1 MRERTAL
8 ATIRPTDLPAPPQAA
23 LEILQACASPDVNTR
38 ALAEIASR
46 DPVLTAELLRTA
58 NSAFF
63 GVSREVTTVA
73 RAVMILGQRA
83 LRNLVLCISMQK
95 AVRTEHIAGFDVS
108 AYWED
113 SLRRAVAARQLGE
126 LRRMAPDECLTMGLL
141 QDFGLLVL
149 LHLNPGRGGEWPALR
164 QADPDGRGELE
175 RDLFGATHGDVGA
188 LLAETWA
195 LPEELGVPLATHH
208 DPPPPSVRSIVATL
222 CRIARCADW
231 MAAVYTAA
239 DKPATLARCQ
249 ALLAEQFQIDQEGA
263 TALLA
268 RMGDAVEEAGAAL
281 GLRVRKQIPFDE
293 VMQRANQ
300 QLADETLSYQELN
313 WRLQRALAE
322 RDRLAAELHTELELA
337 REIQQSL
344 LPRPTRAA
352 LPIHG
357 INVSARAVSGDFYDF
372 FPVRDGRI
380 FFNLADVSGKGM
392 NAALLMAKTSSL
404 FHCLGKDVHDP
415 ARLMALLNAELCES
429 SVRGMFVTM
438 VAGLLHPATGQVDL
452 VNAGHPPAL
461 WMQAS
466 GAIVELPAD
475 APPLGV
481 LPEATYQATSLVLDA
496 GMLFMFSDGLSECC
510 PEGGADA
517 LGIEGVKRVLTGLRH
532 TAPERRLEQIV
543 DLVSRA
549 DRPPRDDLTLL
560 LIGR

>member
-1 MRERTAL
+1 MPEGTAL
-8 ATIRPTDLPAPPQAA
+8 AAIRPTDLPAPPQAA

-46 DPVLTAELLRTA
+46 DPVLTAELLRMA

-73 RAVMILGQRA
+73 RAVMILGHRA

-95 AVRTEHIAGFDVS
+95 AVRTDHITGFDVS

-113 SLRRAVAARQLGE
+113 SLRRAVAAKQLGE
-126 LRRMAPDECLTMGLL
+126 TQRMAPDECLTMGLL

-149 LHLNPGRGGEWPALR
+149 LHLNASRGDRWPALR
-164 QADPDGRGELE
+164 QADPDARRAME
-175 RDLFGATHGDVGA
+175 RELFGTTHGDIGA
-188 LLAETWA
+188 LLAETWS
-195 LPEELGVPLATHH
+195 LPDELGVPLAMHH
-208 DPPPPSVRSIVATL
+208 QAPPPGTRPIVAAL

-231 MAAVYTAA
+231 MAAVYTAD
-239 DKPATLARCQ
+239 DKPAALARCQ
-249 ALLAEQFQIDQEGA
+249 AVLAEELQIDQAGA

-268 RMGDAVEEAGAAL
+268 RMSDGVEEAGAAL

-293 VMQRANQ
+293 VMRRANK
-300 QLADETLSYQELN
+300 QLADETLSYQELT
-313 WRLQRALAE
+313 WRLERALAE
-322 RDRLAAELHTELELA
+322 RDRLAAELQRELDLA

-344 LPRPTRAA
+344 LPHLTPAA
-352 LPIHG
+352 LPIHAV
-357 INVSARAVSGDFYDF
+357 NVAARAVSGDFYDF

-380 FFNLADVSGKGM
+380 LFNLADVSGKGM

-415 ARLMALLNAELCES
+415 ARLMELLNAELCES

-438 VAGLLHPATGQVDL
+438 VAGLLHPATGRIDL

-461 WMQAS
+461 WVQAS
-466 GAIVELPAD
+466 GEIVELAAA

-481 LPEATYQATSLVLDA
+481 LPEATYQAASLSLDS
-496 GMLFMFSDGLSECC
+496 GTLFIFSDGLSECR
-510 PEGGADA
+510 PDGAEA

-532 TAPERRLEQIV
+532 APPERRLEQIV
-543 DLVSRA
+543 DLVSA
-549 DRPPRDDLTLL
+549 SDHPPRDDLTLL

>member
-8 ATIRPTDLPAPPQAA
+8 ATIRPSDLPAPPKAA

-38 ALAEIASR
+38 TLAEIASR

-113 SLRRAVAARQLGE
+113 SLRRAVAARGLGE
-126 LRRMAPDECLTMGLL
+126 LQRMAPDECLTMGLL

-149 LHLNPGRGGEWPALR
+149 LHLNPDRGKRWPALR
-164 QADPDGRGELE
+164 EADPEARLELE
-175 RDLFGATHGDVGA
+175 RELFGATHGDVGA
-188 LLAETWA
+188 LLAETWS
-195 LPEELGVPLATHH
+195 LPSELGLPLATHH
-208 DPPPPSVRSIVATL
+208 DPLAPSARSIVETL

-239 DKPATLARCQ
+239 DKPAALARCQ
-249 ALLAEQFQIDQEGA
+249 ALLAEQFQIDHDG
-263 TALLA
+263 TTGLLK
-268 RMGDAVEEAGAAL
+268 RMSDGVDEAAAAL

-293 VMQRANQ
+293 VMQRANT
-300 QLADETLSYQELN
+300 QLAEETLSYQELN
-313 WRLQRALAE
+313 WRLQRALEE
-322 RDRLAAELHTELELA
+322 RDRLAAELQKELELA

-344 LPRPTRAA
+344 LPRPTRAS

-357 INVSARAVSGDFYDF
+357 VNVSARAVSGDFYDF

-415 ARLMALLNAELCES
+415 ARLMELLNAELCES

-438 VAGLLHPATGQVDL
+438 VAGLLHPTTGQVDL

-466 GAIVELPAD
+466 GEIIELPAA

-481 LPEATYQATSLVLDA
+481 LPEATYQTASLLLDS
-496 GMLFMFSDGLSECC
+496 GMLFMFSDGLSECR
-510 PEGGADA
+510 PEGAEA
-517 LGIEGVKRVLTGLRH
+517 LGVEGVKRVLTGLRH
-532 TAPERRLEQIV
+532 TPPERRLEQII
-543 DLVSRA
+543 DLVSTA
-549 DRPPRDDLTLL
+549 DRPPQDDLTLL